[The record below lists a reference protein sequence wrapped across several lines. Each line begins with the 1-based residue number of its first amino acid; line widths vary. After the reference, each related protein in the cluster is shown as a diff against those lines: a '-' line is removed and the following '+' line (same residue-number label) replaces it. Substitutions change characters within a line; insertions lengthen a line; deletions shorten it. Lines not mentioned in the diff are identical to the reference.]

1 LTGSW
6 RVKMA
11 AMTTRIFELRTYQSS
26 PGRLEAL
33 SARFRDHTMAL
44 FARHGITVE
53 GFWSA
58 EKENDP
64 TTGTLVY
71 VCSYPSREAAAAA
84 WKAFAEDPEWT
95 TVRAQTEADG
105 PLAER
110 VESLYME
117 PTDYSP
123 MR

>member
-1 LTGSW
+1 
-6 RVKMA
+6 
-11 AMTTRIFELRTYQSS
+11 MTTRIFELRTYHSA

-58 EKENDP
+58 PQEGDP
-64 TTGTLVY
+64 ATGQLVY
-71 VCSYPSREAAAAA
+71 VCSYPSREAASAA
-84 WKAFAEDPEWT
+84 WRSFGEDPEWAK
-95 TVRAQTEADG
+95 VRAESEVDG
-105 PLAER
+105 RLAER
-110 VESLYME
+110 VDSLYME

>member
-1 LTGSW
+1 M
-6 RVKMA
+6 V
-11 AMTTRIFELRTYQSS
+11 AMTTTRIFELRTYHSA

-33 SARFRDHTMAL
+33 SARFRDHTMEL

-58 EKENDP
+58 AADGDP
-64 TTGTLVY
+64 STGSLVY
-71 VCSYPSREAAAAA
+71 VCSYSTREAASAA
-84 WKAFAEDPEWT
+84 WRGFREDPEWG
-95 TVRAQTEADG
+95 TVRAESETDG
-105 PLAER
+105 PLADK
-110 VESLYME
+110 VESLYMA

>member
-1 LTGSW
+1 
-6 RVKMA
+6 
-11 AMTTRIFELRTYQSS
+11 MTTRIFELRTYHSAA
-26 PGRLEAL
+26 GRLEAL
-33 SARFRDHTMAL
+33 SARFRDHTMGL

-58 EKENDP
+58 PKEDDP
-64 TTGTLVY
+64 ATGTLVY
-71 VCSYPSREAAAAA
+71 VCSYASREAAATA
-84 WKAFAEDPEWT
+84 WKAFGNDPEWAK
-95 TVRAQTEADG
+95 VRAESEVDG

-110 VESLYME
+110 VESLYMA

>member
-1 LTGSW
+1 
-6 RVKMA
+6 
-11 AMTTRIFELRTYQSS
+11 MTTTRTFELRTYYAA

-53 GFWSA
+53 GFWQA
-58 EKENDP
+58 PDEADP
-64 TTGTLVY
+64 TSGTLVY

-84 WKAFAEDPEWT
+84 WKAFGDDPEWT
-95 TVRAQTEADG
+95 KVRAESEVDG
-105 PLAER
+105 RLAER
-110 VESLYME
+110 VESLYMA

>member
-1 LTGSW
+1 MT
-6 RVKMA
+6 
-11 AMTTRIFELRTYQSS
+11 TTRIFELRTYVSA

-33 SARFRDHTMAL
+33 SSRFRDHTMAL

-53 GFWSA
+53 GFWQATS
-58 EKENDP
+58 EEDP
-64 TTGTLVY
+64 ATGTLVY

-84 WKAFAEDPEWT
+84 WKAFGEDPEWT
-95 TVRAQTEADG
+95 KVRTESEVDG
-105 PLAER
+105 RLAER
-110 VESLYME
+110 VESLYMH

>member
-1 LTGSW
+1 
-6 RVKMA
+6 
-11 AMTTRIFELRTYQSS
+11 MTTRTFELRTYHSA

-44 FARHGITVE
+44 FGRHGITVE

-58 EKENDP
+58 TKEDDP
-64 TTGTLVY
+64 ATGTLVY
-71 VCSYPSREAAAAA
+71 VCSYPSREAASAA
-84 WKAFAEDPEWT
+84 WQSFGQDPEWSK
-95 TVRAQTEADG
+95 VRAESEQDG

-110 VESLYME
+110 VESLYMA

-123 MR
+123 LR